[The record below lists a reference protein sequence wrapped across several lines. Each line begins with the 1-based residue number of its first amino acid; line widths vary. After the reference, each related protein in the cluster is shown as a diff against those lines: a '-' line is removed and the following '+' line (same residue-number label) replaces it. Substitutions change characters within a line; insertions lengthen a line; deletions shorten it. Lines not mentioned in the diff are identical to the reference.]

1 MLGLSYWIVP
11 IFSSTVWIACLVTM
25 ISYWAATGR
34 PHYVTMSEGQWMPY
48 ISGKQLAQDNSASM
62 VVNKL

>member
-1 MLGLSYWIVP
+1 MLGLSYWVVP

-48 ISGKQLAQDNSASM
+48 ISGK
-62 VVNKL
+62 